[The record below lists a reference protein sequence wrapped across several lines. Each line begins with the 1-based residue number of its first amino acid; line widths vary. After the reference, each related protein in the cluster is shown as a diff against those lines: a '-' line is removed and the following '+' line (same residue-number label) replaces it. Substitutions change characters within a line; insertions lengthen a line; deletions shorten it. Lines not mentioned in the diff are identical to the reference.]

1 MKQLIIILIITTMVV
16 AERSK
21 YLNAISTRSTAAKG
35 NFLCGKEAAANVKVQ
50 LYSKEGDDDNILATT
65 TSTLNGDFKIEG
77 NTAGKSDQILEP
89 MLKIHHTCNETEKEL
104 KKKKERVVTL
114 RYPKDYVT
122 MGQIPRQTYDIGTL
136 NLQVIYPGEKIEKE
150 DNEK

>member
-50 LYSKEGDDDNILATT
+50 LYSKEGDDGKYFIDIC
-65 TSTLNGDFKIEG
+65 FVIRKI
-77 NTAGKSDQILEP
+77 IIFL
-89 MLKIHHTCNETEKEL
+89 L
-104 KKKKERVVTL
+104 
-114 RYPKDYVT
+114 
-122 MGQIPRQTYDIGTL
+122 
-136 NLQVIYPGEKIEKE
+136 
-150 DNEK
+150 